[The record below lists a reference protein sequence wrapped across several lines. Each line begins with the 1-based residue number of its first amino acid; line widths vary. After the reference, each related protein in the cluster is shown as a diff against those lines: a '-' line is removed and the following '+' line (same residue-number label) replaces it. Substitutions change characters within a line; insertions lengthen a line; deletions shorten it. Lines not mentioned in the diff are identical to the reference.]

1 MGDIKT
7 KANRRQIRFAG
18 QPGRFLLAIVVGVTL
33 AITVG
38 LLLHTRSSSPQKER
52 TLRFGTGLE
61 QMSYDLL
68 LAARGDRSVAETV
81 VVYLDDASHDRL
93 GQPQNAPWDR
103 ALHAQLVD
111 RLTAAGAKA
120 IVFDIV
126 FSDPN
131 PDKAA
136 ADQLFIESIRRSG
149 RVVLA
154 ADNVPDGP
162 KSKRTVP
169 PFDALI
175 EVAASI
181 GSAETEPCSDLIIR
195 THTRRAD
202 NPLSSLTWATA
213 EHLQLPAVQG
223 AGAEDQ
229 ERWLNY
235 YGRPGLVPSCS
246 YYEAL
251 DANVIKDDFFRDKV
265 VFVGARIMTKFA
277 GDRKDEY
284 PSPFTVWLGNQGFM
298 SGVEIQATMF
308 LNLIRSDWI
317 SRWPNTVERTLLIL
331 LGVLLGGGLMLCR
344 PVWAALTAL
353 TFVLG
358 VMVITYGIFVQKLV
372 WFPWSII
379 AVQAGVA
386 ALWSMLFNSIQLYVQ
401 KRLYEFTLGLY
412 LSPKLVA
419 KFSSSPALLKPGA
432 EKQLLTLLFSDI
444 ADFTKIS
451 EKMDSDELAAMMN
464 EYFQGAVGSCIHR
477 TDGTVV
483 KYIGDAIFALWN
495 APEHQA
501 DHAVRACAAAL
512 HFRDLSLAPV
522 RGRSLHTRIGLHTGV
537 ANVGNFGSEDRVD
550 YTAIGESV
558 NLASR
563 MEGLNKYLGTNCLLS
578 GATKNEIGDAFVTR
592 RVGLFQLKGFEG
604 LVEVHELVSFPE
616 QAEESRAWR
625 ETFAEALQSF
635 ELRKIDEAESG
646 FRRVKELKPDDGP
659 TQLYLERTKELT
671 SQELPELWPTHTVVK
686 DK

>member
-1 MGDIKT
+1 MGDLKT
-7 KANRRQIRFAG
+7 KAGRKQIRFAG
-18 QPGRFLLAIVVGVTL
+18 QPGRFLLAILVGVALT
-33 AITVG
+33 ITVG
-38 LLLHTRSSSPQKER
+38 LFLHTRTSSDPKQQ
-52 TLRFGTGLE
+52 TLRFGTRLE
-61 QMSYDLL
+61 QASYDLL
-68 LAARGDRSVAETV
+68 LAARGDRAVSETV
-81 VVYLDDASHDRL
+81 VVYLDDASHERL
-93 GQPQNAPWDR
+93 GQPQNVPWDR
-103 ALHAQLVD
+103 ALHARLID

-136 ADQLFIESIRRSG
+136 ADQLLIEAIRRSG

-162 KSKRTVP
+162 KTKRTVP
-169 PFDALI
+169 PFDALT
-175 EVAASI
+175 EVAANI
-181 GSAETEPCSDLIIR
+181 GSAETEPGSDLIIR

-202 NPLSSLTWATA
+202 NPLSSLTWAAA
-213 EHLQLPAVQG
+213 EYLQLPAVQG
-223 AGAEDQ
+223 AGAEDR

-246 YYEAL
+246 YFEAL
-251 DANVIKDDFFRDKV
+251 DASVIKDDFFRDKV

-308 LNLIRSDWI
+308 LNLIRQDWI
-317 SRWPNTVERTLLIL
+317 SRWPNAVERTVLIL
-331 LGVLLGGGLMLCR
+331 FGILLGGGLMFCR

-353 TFVLG
+353 GCVLL
-358 VMVITYGIFVQKLV
+358 VMGITYGLFVQKLV
-372 WFPWSII
+372 WFPWAII

-432 EKQLLTLLFSDI
+432 EKQKLTLLFSDI
-444 ADFTKIS
+444 ADFTKVS

-501 DHAVRACAAAL
+501 DHAARACAAAL
-512 HFRDLSLAPV
+512 HFRDLSQAPV

-563 MEGLNKYLGTNCLLS
+563 MEGLNKYLGTNCLIS
-578 GATKNEIGDAFVTR
+578 GATQQEIGDRFVTR
-592 RVGLFQLKGFEG
+592 RIGLFQLKGFEG

-625 ETFAEALQSF
+625 EAFATALAHF
-635 ELRKIDEAESG
+635 EQRDLTQASPA
-646 FRRVKELKPDDGP
+646 FRHVLALKPEDGP
-659 TQLYLERTKELT
+659 TRHYQSRLAEILAE
-671 SQELPELWPTHTVVK
+671 PDPNWPTHTVLK
-686 DK
+686 EK